1 MPPTPPQTP
10 FNFRRLSKTL
20 SFWLLVILASFA
32 CFVGLVGLC
41 GRLR

>member
-1 MPPTPPQTP
+1 MTRKP
-10 FNFRRLSKTL
+10 RREGSMDW
-20 SFWLLVILASFA
+20 FWLFIVLAAFA